1 MGNLTIMN
9 STRDI
14 EKCNWDS
21 SVGAK
26 NKDRGHVVIVS
37 LSIVD
42 LLLHIR
48 FPTLLEIKFKS
59 IHCGPNF
66 GQSRVS
72 HGNSLDV
79 LVYFLLVFMKHLD
92 DNAAAKS

>member
-1 MGNLTIMN
+1 MRNLTIMH

-37 LSIVD
+37 LSIVEPFMP
-42 LLLHIR
+42 IR
-48 FPTLLEIKFKS
+48 FPAQLEIKFKS
-59 IHCGPNF
+59 IHCGPNI
-66 GQSRVS
+66 GQLRVS
-72 HGNSLDV
+72 LGNGLHG
-79 LVYFLLVFMKHLD
+79 LV
-92 DNAAAKS
+92 S

>member
-1 MGNLTIMN
+1 MHNLTIMH

-37 LSIVD
+37 PSI
-42 LLLHIR
+42 LELFLHVR
-48 FPTLLEIKFKS
+48 FPTLLEIKFES
-59 IHCGPNF
+59 IHCGPNI
-66 GQSRVS
+66 GRLRVS
-72 HGNSLDV
+72 LGNGSYV
-79 LVYFLLVFMKHLD
+79 LMNHLFR
-92 DNAAAKS
+92 